1 MQNNVLA
8 LSVTYACT
16 GKTRDRNLRSIDVL
30 NFTAD
35 VRFLIQP
42 KAQKINLD
50 FSIVGVDVVNMEF
63 RPVGNYFVTN
73 INLALFKAH

>member
-1 MQNNVLA
+1 MA

-16 GKTRDRNLRSIDVL
+16 GKTRDRNLKSIDVL